1 MAAMPAVFNQAINK
15 IAFTFAPAQ
24 TRWNALETG
33 QRRLLVIGALLLA
46 LGFLMAFVWLPA
58 VRTREMLNSRI
69 PQLEAQL
76 AVMRSQ
82 AIEVTALGRSPISP
96 VAPRRIADVTALQS
110 VFGPDAQIT
119 AVQNGFRITIPA
131 ISYANWWDK
140 TGDAASQY
148 ALTLRAA
155 TMTRLDKPAKGEAV
169 IAVDMQLAGVEKAAG
184 TAAAAATPPP
194 SAKPAPPGK

>member
-1 MAAMPAVFNQAINK
+1 MVAMPAVFNQAINK

-33 QRRLLVIGALLLA
+33 QRRLLVIGALMLA
-46 LGFLMAFVWLPA
+46 FGFLMAFVWLPA
-58 VRTREMLNSRI
+58 ARTRDSLSARI

-76 AVMRSQ
+76 ALMRSQ
-82 AIEVTALGRSPISP
+82 ATEVTALGKSPASP
-96 VAPRRIADVTALQS
+96 PAQRRVADVTALQS

-131 ISYANWWDK
+131 ISYASWWDK

-155 TMTRLDKPAKGEAV
+155 TLTRLDRPIKSEV
-169 IAVDMQLAGVEKAAG
+169 TIAVDMQLM
-184 TAAAAATPPP
+184 AAAVPPAA
-194 SAKPAPPGK
+194 SAPQGK